1 MKKQKHLTLIIALS
15 LPLYLCSCSLE
26 NFGYDSESSETE
38 RESDTLN
45 YSYDTV
51 DIDDVNE
58 DIRNLLEDI
67 KKPDNEKAVGN
78 DIDILLNYADTASDA
93 MTYKCIESY
102 LDWNN
107 YNLECEYED
116 LSETF
121 YVVRDAIGYAFAKG
135 SKSQYSEL
143 FSELTD
149 EDSIEYYTQKGMNL
163 SRIEGYASV
172 DYNVTDENIDS
183 YFDVAYDDSLSDDE
197 KNIKCAEIY
206 LEILSNIDP
215 ENYYENYNRDYTP
228 DDILR
233 LSKKVGEKIKP
244 VVSELYDRLEE
255 NKYSDDVF
263 ESPVL
268 FDDPLKKLNEYAEKL
283 SADIGKSAN
292 RLVNEELYTI
302 ASGDN
307 CYTGSFTSDLP
318 TDNTALIY
326 IYTDGSYNDM
336 SAAIHE
342 FGHFHASFSD
352 DTNAYLT
359 ETNLDVAEIQSQGM
373 ELMFMQFYD
382 EIYGEQSEA
391 MKLIK
396 LCDLADVVVSGFQVG
411 EFEYR
416 ALSQAEELTPEE
428 VLKLYKDIMGDDAE
442 SYPFYYMS
450 HIFEAPGYYIS
461 YGVSALAALDMLD
474 DIRSDPAAAL
484 GKYEKIAAV
493 PTNSKKCGF
502 RSSLKECGFR
512 DILTEEYIEELAA
525 ELLK

>member
-1 MKKQKHLTLIIALS
+1 MKKYKIFTIIMAVS
-15 LPLYLCSCSLE
+15 LPLSLCSCSLE
-26 NFGYDSESSETE
+26 NFGYDPESSEIAKDL
-38 RESDTLN
+38 DTPN
-45 YSYDTV
+45 YDYDTV
-51 DIDDVNE
+51 DIADVNE
-58 DIRNLLEDI
+58 DIRKLLEDVKI
-67 KKPDNEKAVGN
+67 SDNEKTVLN
-78 DIDILLNYADTASDA
+78 DIDVLLKYVDTAADA

-102 LDWNN
+102 LDWDN
-107 YNLECEYED
+107 YNLEREYDD

-143 FSELTD
+143 FSEFTD
-149 EDSIEYYTQKGMNL
+149 DDSTEYYTQKGMNL

-172 DYNVTDENIDS
+172 DFNVSDENIDN
-183 YFDVAYDDSLSDDE
+183 YFDIAYDDSLSDDE

-215 ENYYENYNRDYTP
+215 ESYYESYNRDYTP
-228 DDILR
+228 EDILR
-233 LSKKVGEKIKP
+233 LSEKVREEIKP
-244 VVSELYDRLEE
+244 AASELYDRFEE

-263 ESPVL
+263 ESPVV
-268 FDDPLKKLNEYAEKL
+268 FDDPFEKLSEYTDRL
-283 SADIGKSAN
+283 SADISKSAK
-292 RLVNEELYTI
+292 RLVNEKLYTI
-302 ASGDN
+302 AEGDN

-326 IYTDGSYNDM
+326 IYTNGSYYDM

-352 DTNAYLT
+352 DTNAYLS

-382 EIYGEQSEA
+382 EIYGEQSDA

-396 LCDLADVVVSGFQVG
+396 MCDLADAVVSGFQVG

-416 ALSQAEELTPEE
+416 ALLQAEELTPEG
-428 VLKLYKDIMGDDAE
+428 VLKLYEEIMGDDAE
-442 SYPFYYMS
+442 GYPFYYMS

-461 YGVSALAALDMLD
+461 YGVSALAALDMLE
-474 DIRSDPAAAL
+474 DIRSDPDTAL
-484 GKYEKIAAV
+484 VKYEKISAV
-493 PTNSKKCGF
+493 PTNSKDCAF
-502 RSSLKECGFR
+502 RDALNECGFR
-512 DILTEEYIEELAA
+512 DVLTEEYIAELAK
-525 ELLK
+525 ELLR